1 MILYYVYMSENGE
14 TRKSKS
20 AIMQLMTDRSGF
32 MDKKKRESLFRAFA
46 AHDKR
51 FDGKIFVGV
60 TTTGIYCRPVC
71 AARMPKFENC
81 IFFKSA
87 AEAEQ
92 AGFRPCKTC
101 RPELAPGDN
110 SQDHDRIAHKTASY
124 IEKNCS
130 LNESMEDIAQRF
142 GFSLRQL
149 RRIFK
154 EEFNVTMIEYQQT
167 CRLLLAK
174 KLLTETDLSVTE
186 IAAASGFGSV
196 RRLNE
201 TFREKYRM
209 APGELRKRKKKGSMY
224 SGSIDIGIGYRPPYR
239 WDELLDFLRLRA
251 IDGVEY
257 ADEQSYSRIIRKKD
271 KTGSD
276 VFGWIRVRNVPDRD
290 ILRVEIS
297 ESLMPV
303 LSGVIDDV
311 KRMFDTGCDPVEISD
326 KLESVGKVCSGG
338 FIEGTRLPGSADG
351 FEICVRAVLGQQITV
366 RAARTLAE
374 RFVLNF
380 GVPVTA
386 SVPDADAAEASTGAE
401 APGAGNLRY
410 AFPSASEIC
419 SLEGRIEDH
428 LGPLG
433 ITASRA
439 RAIKAIAEMCEEGQI
454 DWEKDEPEEVIYKLL
469 QIRGIGPWTAKY
481 IVMRAMSYP
490 DVFLENDAGVKKG
503 LAGLS
508 AKEAAAAAEEWRPWR
523 SYAVMNIW
531 NSLS

>member
-271 KTGSD
+271 KAGSD

-311 KRMFDTGCDPVEISD
+311 KRMFDMGCDPVEISD

-338 FIEGTRLPGSADG
+338 FREGTRLPGSADG

-454 DWEKDEPEEVIYKLL
+454 DWEQDEAKEVMDKLL
-469 QIRGIGPWTAKY
+469 KIRGIGPWTAKY

>member
-1 MILYYVYMSENGE
+1 MSENGE
-14 TRKSKS
+14 TEKHKSD
-20 AIMQLMTDRSGF
+20 IMQLMTDRSRF
-32 MDKKKRESLFRAFA
+32 MDQKSRESLFRAFA

-110 SQDHDRIAHKTASY
+110 SQDHDRIAHKTAAY

-130 LNESMEDIAQRF
+130 LNESMEDIARRF

-174 KLLTETDLSVTE
+174 KLLTETELPVTE
-186 IAAASGFGSV
+186 IAAAAGFGSV

-201 TFREKYRM
+201 TFRKKYRM
-209 APGELRKRKKKGSMY
+209 APGELRKRKKKVGMY

-257 ADEQSYSRIIRKKD
+257 ADEQSYSRIVRKKGRD
-271 KTGSD
+271 GSD

-290 ILRVEIS
+290 MLRVEIS
-297 ESLMPV
+297 ENLISV

-326 KLESVGKVCSGG
+326 KLESVSKVCEGG
-338 FIEGTRLPGSADG
+338 FREGTRLPGSTDG

-374 RFVLNF
+374 RFVRSF
-380 GVPVTA
+380 GVPV
-386 SVPDADAAEASTGAE
+386 SVNIPGTGAAEASDGAE
-401 APGAGNLRY
+401 EPGTGDLRY

-433 ITASRA
+433 ITESRA
-439 RAIKAIAEMCEEGQI
+439 RAIKAIADMCAEGQI
-454 DWEKDEPEEVIYKLL
+454 DWEKDEPEEVMDKLL

-481 IVMRAMSYP
+481 IAMRAMSCP

-503 LAGLS
+503 LPGLS
-508 AKEAAAAAEEWRPWR
+508 VKEATAAAEEWRPWR